1 MYSDTA
7 QSKLTMVSNQTK
19 GQSKMPESVAVVTG
33 ASQGIGRA
41 TALRLAKDFSALV
54 LAARNGRA
62 LEEVAAEVKS
72 SGAEP
77 LAFALDLSIRESAET
92 LIKGTLDR
100 FGRIDA
106 LLNISGAVPQIDL
119 FEMTDEQWRA
129 GVELKLH
136 GARRLTILAW
146 EALKASKGSVVLIS
160 GSAALDPKPGF
171 AAVATINAAIIA
183 LAKAFAEQGIK
194 DGIQVNSVVPGP
206 VMTGRRRS
214 FIEKWAPAHG
224 MTVEEA
230 TNKFPAEAGISR
242 YGKPEE
248 IAELMAFLVSPGAKW
263 LTGTSVR
270 IDGGEIK
277 GI

>member
-1 MYSDTA
+1 
-7 QSKLTMVSNQTK
+7 
-19 GQSKMPESVAVVTG
+19 MPELVAVVTG

-41 TALRLAKDFSALV
+41 TALRLAKDFSGLV
-54 LAARNGRA
+54 LAARNGEA
-62 LEEVAAEVKS
+62 LKEVAAEVKS

-77 LAFALDLSIRESAET
+77 LAFGLDLSTRESAET

-106 LLNISGAVPQIDL
+106 LLNIAGAVPQIDL

-129 GVELKLH
+129 GLELKLH

-214 FIEKWAPAHG
+214 FMEKWAPAHG

-230 TNKFPAEAGISR
+230 TKKFPAEAGISR